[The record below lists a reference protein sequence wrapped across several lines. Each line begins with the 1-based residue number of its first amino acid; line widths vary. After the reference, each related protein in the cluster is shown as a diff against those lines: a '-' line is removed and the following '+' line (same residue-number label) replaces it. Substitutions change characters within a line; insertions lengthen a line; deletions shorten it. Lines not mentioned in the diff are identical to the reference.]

1 MSGFMPDIVGRGS
14 AAVYSQPAL
23 SAPRIHPTA
32 LIDPAAQVDSTAQ
45 VGAYAIVGPDV
56 RLGPDVNIGP
66 HAFITGWTELAESVR
81 VWPFA
86 SVGCEPQDLSYDGAR
101 TYVRIGART
110 QIREGVAIHRGTAED
125 SETVIGADCLFM
137 NHSHVAHNCRV
148 GDNVIFANG
157 ALLGGHVTVGDR
169 CFLSGNATAHQF
181 VRIGRLAMLAGNS
194 RARRD
199 VPPFTTLNHDT
210 RIDGIN
216 AVGMKRNGVTREARG
231 ELLMM
236 VRTLRSL
243 QGGFE
248 ETVERFRR
256 EAKSGEAAEFVAFLQ
271 TPSKRGSCPFSP
283 RDSQL

>member
-1 MSGFMPDIVGRGS
+1 
-14 AAVYSQPAL
+14 VYSHGAL

-32 LIDPAAQVDSTAQ
+32 IVDARAEIDPTAEI
-45 VGAYAIVGPDV
+45 GALAWIGPDV
-56 RLGPDVNIGP
+56 KLGPRVVIGP
-66 HAFITGWTELAESVR
+66 HAFITGWTELAEDVR

-86 SVGCEPQDLSYDGAR
+86 SIGCEPQDLSYDGSP

-110 QIREGVAIHRGTAED
+110 QIREGATIHRGTIEG
-125 SETVIGADCLFM
+125 SETVVGTDCLFM
-137 NHSHVAHNCRV
+137 NHAHAGHNARV
-148 GDNVIFANG
+148 GNHVILANG
-157 ALLGGHVTVGDR
+157 ALLAGHVTVGDR

-243 QGGFE
+243 EGGFE